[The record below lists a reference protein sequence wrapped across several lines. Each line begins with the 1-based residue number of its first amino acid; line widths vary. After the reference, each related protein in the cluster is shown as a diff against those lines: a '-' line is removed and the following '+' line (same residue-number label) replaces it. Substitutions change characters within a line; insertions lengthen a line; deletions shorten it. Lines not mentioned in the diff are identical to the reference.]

1 MIKHVLNVT
10 GHDSIQYVGLSMGT
24 TGFMVA
30 ANEHPEFMERSVK
43 MAHLTAPVAYV
54 AHMRTPLVVL
64 LPFSRLIEVGG
75 IVSKQT
81 GLQLT
86 KVALFWLCKLR
97 HCALPLLKSQSR
109 APLLGLMFIDMN
121 QSVIIWTGFEVE
133 KVHSDG
139 IFDSQK

>member
-1 MIKHVLNVT
+1 MIRHVLNVT

-54 AHMRTPLVVL
+54 AHMRAPFVVL

-75 IVSKQT
+75 IVSKR
-81 GLQLT
+81 
-86 KVALFWLCKLR
+86 VRKLR
-97 HCALPLLKSQSR
+97 KDRVSMQRVLEDIGYDEWVPNGWLLSTFGR
-109 APLLGLMFIDMN
+109 
-121 QSVIIWTGFEVE
+121 
-133 KVHSDG
+133 
-139 IFDSQK
+139 